1 MKRIRFVS
9 VVMLFIALLPGMNSC
24 KKKED
29 KVLPTAAFSFERLSY
44 REGDTIRLLNESKD
58 AVNVTWTANSPA
70 DWISFDPPLLRA
82 RRAGELKV
90 NLQAASKTGD
100 KATFTA
106 AVNILPDTVYRLTD
120 GGRKVWRV
128 VSLQYAGTEMLNA
141 PCQLDDEVIFD
152 NNATKDYR
160 YQEGKDSCAPG
171 TYLVPVP
178 QFGTWYY
185 RSARKELTC
194 QVTEPSPLI
203 LGFRIDSLSHDYFK
217 GTDRLNEVTLIL
229 RRP

>member
-1 MKRIRFVS
+1 MKRSRVVS
-9 VVMLFIALLPGMNSC
+9 VAMLFVALLPCINSC
-24 KKKED
+24 KKQED

-58 AVNVTWTANSPA
+58 AVNVTWTADTLT

-82 RRAGELKV
+82 RRAGILHMGLV
-90 NLQAASKTGD
+90 ATSKTGD
-100 KATFTA
+100 KNTFIA
-106 AVNILPDTVYRLTD
+106 AVHIQPDTVYRLTD
-120 GGRKVWRV
+120 GSRKVWRV

-178 QFGTWYY
+178 QFGNWYY
-185 RSARKELTC
+185 RAARKELTC

-217 GTDRLNEVTLIL
+217 GTDRLNEVILIL

>member
-1 MKRIRFVS
+1 MKKIRYGSLVLPFA
-9 VVMLFIALLPGMNSC
+9 FLLLGLASC
-24 KKKED
+24 KKKEE
-29 KVLPTAAFSFERLSY
+29 KVLPMASFVFEKPTY
-44 REGDTIRLLNESKD
+44 REGDTIRLQNGSKD
-58 AVNVTWTANSPA
+58 AVAYSWTAGAGA

-82 RRAGELKV
+82 RRAGELLV
-90 NLQAASKTGD
+90 DLVAESRTGD
-100 KATFTA
+100 KAAFQA

-128 VSLQYAGTEMLNA
+128 ASLLYAGTEILNA
-141 PCQLDDEVIFD
+141 PCQLDDEVIFE
-152 NNATKDYR
+152 NNATRDYR

-178 QFGTWYY
+178 QVGTWYY
-185 RSARKELTC
+185 RSSRKELTC

-217 GTDRLNEVTLIL
+217 GTDRLNEVVLIL
-229 RRP
+229 RKP